1 MKTRRTIPQAG
12 PGHGARIRTS
22 IGYSWPDAD
31 GVARKYRLRSKC
43 DYRCAPASSRR
54 QTSRDHDILAKPTPR
69 KNEVLSMAANLPTGV
84 HDSTRGTK
92 GESGLEPV
100 KPRRIAT
107 ALYQLRSDGSARL
120 VTADQRTPFAVV
132 TFFHPEQELDVLQP
146 LTKSELLAMIEKAI
160 NANLFSAV
168 RVDGIFDEA
177 SNQAVSS
184 AYRSSQTASRES
196 VHQRAGDLGRISYT
210 RICSGHR
217 RSWFSSSFLAAGQTG
232 RRTRTRLSA
241 ALRQGSICTGRG
253 LQVELPTSAEFLK
266 TNFED
271 QAVSEKI
278 KASEG

>member
-1 MKTRRTIPQAG
+1 
-12 PGHGARIRTS
+12 
-22 IGYSWPDAD
+22 
-31 GVARKYRLRSKC
+31 
-43 DYRCAPASSRR
+43 
-54 QTSRDHDILAKPTPR
+54 
-69 KNEVLSMAANLPTGV
+69 MAANLPTGV

-120 VTADQRTPFAVV
+120 VTADQRTPFAAV

-210 RICSGHR
+210 VYAQGIG
-217 RSWFSSSFLAAGQTG
+217 AAGFH
-232 RRTRTRLSA
+232 LHF
-241 ALRQGSICTGRG
+241 LRQDR
-253 LQVELPTSAEFLK
+253 
-266 TNFED
+266 
-271 QAVSEKI
+271 QAGGHALDYRLRSGKVRF
-278 KASEG
+278 AQGAAFR